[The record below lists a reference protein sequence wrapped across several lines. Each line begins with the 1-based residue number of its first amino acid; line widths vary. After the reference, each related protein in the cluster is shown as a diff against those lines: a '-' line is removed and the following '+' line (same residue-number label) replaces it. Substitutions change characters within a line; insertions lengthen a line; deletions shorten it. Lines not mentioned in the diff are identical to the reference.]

1 MKVLIT
7 ALIAAT
13 VLMVGLP
20 VQAQASDLEV
30 MFQFE
35 ARHRCS
41 KLSPEITVG
50 NVPEGTKS
58 FKVKMI
64 DFQARKYKHGGGT
77 VENDGSG
84 KIAEGAL
91 KSYKGPCPPS
101 GKHTYQFTVKA
112 LDAEG
117 DTLASGKAKQRF

>member
-7 ALIAAT
+7 ALMAAT
-13 VLMVGLP
+13 LLLIGLP

-30 MFQFE
+30 QFQFE
-35 ARHRCS
+35 PRHRCS

-58 FKVKMI
+58 FKVKLI
-64 DFQARKYKHGGGT
+64 DFQARSYNHGGGT
-77 VENDGSG
+77 VDNDGSG

-91 KSYKGPCPPS
+91 DSYKGPCPPS

-112 LDAEG
+112 LDGEG
-117 DTLASGKAKQRF
+117 DTLASGTAKQKF